1 MKTKADWMSH
11 LTQVIEQNLTNPFLT
26 NAELATMIGMSERQ
40 FYRKVELLTGR
51 SPNHYL
57 RDIRLDRAN
66 ELLHSGQFSTVKEIA
81 MRVGFIKVS
90 YFSKLFEERE
100 GQRPSDILRAQNT

>member
-1 MKTKADWMSH
+1 MSH
-11 LTQVIEQNLTNPFLT
+11 LTQIIEQNLTNPFLT

-57 RDIRLDRAN
+57 RDIRLDKAS
-66 ELLHSGQFSTVKEIA
+66 ELLQSGEYSTVKEVA

-90 YFSKLFEERE
+90 YFSKLYEDRE
-100 GQRPSDILRAQNT
+100 GQRPSDILRAYNA

>member
-1 MKTKADWMSH
+1 MSH

-26 NAELATMIGMSERQ
+26 NAELASMIGMSERQ
-40 FYRKVELLTGR
+40 FYRKVELMTGR

-57 RDIRLDRAN
+57 RDVRLDKAV
-66 ELLHSGQFSTVKEIA
+66 ELLSSGNFSTVKEVA

-90 YFSKLFEERE
+90 YFSKLYENRE
-100 GQRPSDILRAQNT
+100 GHRPKDILKKQKI

>member
-1 MKTKADWMSH
+1 MKIKADWMSH

-26 NAELATMIGMSERQ
+26 NAELAMMIGMSERQ
-40 FYRKVELLTGR
+40 FYRKVESLTGR

-57 RDIRLDRAN
+57 RDVRLDRAK
-66 ELLHSGQFSTVKEIA
+66 ELLRSGEYSTVKEIA

-90 YFSKLFEERE
+90 YFSKLYEERE
-100 GQRPSDILRAQNT
+100 GQRPSIILKEYNA

>member
-1 MKTKADWMSH
+1 MKTKLDWMSH

-40 FYRKVELLTGR
+40 FYRKVESITGM

-57 RDIRLDRAN
+57 RDIRLDRAD
-66 ELLHSGQFSTVKEIA
+66 ELLKSGKFSTVKEIA

-90 YFSKLFEERE
+90 YFSKLYEERE
-100 GQRPSDILRAQNT
+100 GQRLSVILKKQQA

>member
-40 FYRKVELLTGR
+40 FYRKVELATGR
-51 SPNHYL
+51 SPNLYL
-57 RDIRLDRAN
+57 RDLRLDKAK
-66 ELLHSGQFSTVKEIA
+66 ELLYSGEFRTAKEVA
-81 MRVGFIKVS
+81 LRVGFIKVS
-90 YFSKLFEERE
+90 YFSKLYEERE
-100 GQRPSDILRAQNT
+100 GKRPVNILRERNF